1 MSSLCPMALAP
12 VLLLPLAGALLSPS
26 EGDRDRGSGRGR
38 DRDRGSG
45 RGRDRDRGS
54 GRGLSLVFPSL
65 TSRKIS
71 PQLDDGS
78 FEKKQVKEYL
88 TDPV

>member
-1 MSSLCPMALAP
+1 MSSLSPMALAP
-12 VLLLPLAGALLSPS
+12 VLLLPLSGALLSPS
-26 EGDRDRGSGRGR
+26 DG
-38 DRDRGSG
+38 
-45 RGRDRDRGS
+45 DRDRGS
-54 GRGLSLVFPSL
+54 GRGLSLVFPSSA
-65 TSRKIS
+65 SRKIS

>member
-12 VLLLPLAGALLSPS
+12 VLLLPLSGALLSPS
-26 EGDRDRGSGRGR
+26 DGDRDRDR
-38 DRDRGSG
+38 DRD
-45 RGRDRDRGS
+45 S
-54 GRGLSLVFPSL
+54 GRGLSLVFPSSA
-65 TSRKIS
+65 SRKIS

-78 FEKKQVKEYL
+78 FEKKQVKAYL

>member
-12 VLLLPLAGALLSPS
+12 VLLLPLTGALLSPS
-26 EGDRDRGSGRGR
+26 NGDRDRGSGRGDR
-38 DRDRGSG
+38 DRDRG
-45 RGRDRDRGS
+45 RGRDRDRDS

-65 TSRKIS
+65 ASRKIS

-78 FEKKQVKEYL
+78 FEKKQVKDYL